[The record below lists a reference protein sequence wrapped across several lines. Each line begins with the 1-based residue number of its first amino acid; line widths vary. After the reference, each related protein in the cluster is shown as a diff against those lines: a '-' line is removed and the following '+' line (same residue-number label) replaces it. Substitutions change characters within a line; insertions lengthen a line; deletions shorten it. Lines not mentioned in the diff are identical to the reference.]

1 MRQSKKYKQSEWL
14 VEGPEEMAKLKA
26 DQAREAEDLKR
37 RHEGEVEALK
47 MKHERESERQGK
59 KDEAE
64 AEREAQSES
73 LEEGKLVADDLMII
87 KGVANSLAKEMEN
100 RVKKNRES
108 GVNFINQLIRS
119 AGMKKTV
126 SAKGQRGGHLFLR
139 QGDNISEAKLD
150 VTVDPNNDIP
160 TTAPRQK
167 AAFKIVA
174 IAKKEYGLKAVAM
187 DNHVRLQGNKRDID
201 NFQKDQRSISKKVKM
216 HIDNHDK
223 TTPQIDK
230 MLNKSLKN
238 FKEEGLK
245 EKLDKNSDAGD
256 YVKDFRKS
264 DAPQFKG
271 KSDKKIR
278 QMAIAAY
285 LDNKKG

>member
-1 MRQSKKYKQSEWL
+1 MRESKKYKQSEWL

-26 DQAREAEDLKR
+26 DQAREVEDLKR

-47 MKHERESERQGK
+47 MKHERENDRQSK

-87 KGVANSLAKEMEN
+87 KSIASNIAKEMEN

-108 GVNFINQLIRS
+108 GVNFINQLIRA

-139 QGDNISEAKLD
+139 QGDNISEDYGRGDQKGVANIRGTSYFDSAVGYGWESALKDMLRGHITQREFERAFPALTKKD
-150 VTVDPNNDIP
+150 FEPLLKSKEVKVRTQRYGVND
-160 TTAPRQK
+160 RDYK
-167 AAFKIVA
+167 KKISQLM
-174 IAKKEYGLKAVAM
+174 K
-187 DNHVRLQGNKRDID
+187 
-201 NFQKDQRSISKKVKM
+201 
-216 HIDNHDK
+216 
-223 TTPQIDK
+223 
-230 MLNKSLKN
+230 
-238 FKEEGLK
+238 GLK

-285 LDNKKG
+285 LDSKKG